1 MEGST
6 GRGVVG
12 GPQGQ
17 HLGTAAGAGNGWGW
31 WGKEAKAAVA
41 GVDFLF
47 FFETEFLVLGVVGKG
62 QRRNAGSKISSW

>member
-1 MEGST
+1 MEGGT

-17 HLGTAAGAGNGWGW
+17 HLGTAAVAGNGWW
-31 WGKEAKAAVA
+31 RRGKEAKAAAA

-47 FFETEFLVLGVVGKG
+47 FY
-62 QRRNAGSKISSW
+62 